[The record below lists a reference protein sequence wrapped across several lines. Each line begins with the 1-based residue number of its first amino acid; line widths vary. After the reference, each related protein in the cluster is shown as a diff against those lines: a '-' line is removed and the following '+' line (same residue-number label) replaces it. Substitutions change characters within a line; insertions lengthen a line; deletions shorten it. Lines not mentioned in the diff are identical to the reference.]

1 MTQTPEITADAVG
14 PSDAELITAV
24 RSGDQEAFGELF
36 ARHQAAARGLARQ
49 LVRDPNEADDLVSES
64 FAKILQV
71 LRGGGGPDAAF
82 RAYLYTTVRRVAY
95 DRTKAVNRVRPTDD
109 LTPYDA
115 GVPFVDPALEGLE
128 KTLVASAFRTLPERW
143 QAVLWHT
150 EVEGLPP
157 AQVGVLLGLTA
168 NGVSAL
174 AYRAREGLRQAYL
187 QQHLAGEVPDGCAA
201 IHDKLGAYA
210 RGGLSRRETAQVDEH
225 LEGCPKCRALV
236 LELTDVSHGMRVVIA
251 PLILGTAG
259 IAALKAGLLGTGMA
273 AVGSHRHQRYARR
286 VGAGPLARPGPARP
300 CPARACPPSRPAS
313 SPCSSSASPAL
324 PSPAD
329 CSPATTRPTW
339 TPSPGRRTSLPGK
352 PAVRPPA
359 TWRPAR
365 AAADLTSSPPPAA
378 PAAAAA
384 RATDPGTGPG
394 TAATATDPGTG
405 RATGRGHGTA
415 TGNGVGTG
423 AGWHGQG
430 RGGCVRRA
438 RPPTRRPPRRAR
450 TRRPRRARRAARRLP
465 QRPRARPRR
474 TRPSPSTSPSSSPSD
489 SPSPTTSPSSS
500 TPSTLSAQ
508 LEPLGD
514 LVAGQDGILGFTVSA
529 QGDAGAS
536 GVTAN
541 IELPPGVELT
551 GTAVRSGQGFGLG
564 AVLAEPFVVSGDWI
578 CLGTTGTI
586 TCTGPNVA
594 PGGTDQRLSAG
605 PCGGRRRR
613 HHAGIG
619 DRLRDGPHPG
629 HGHRHRG
636 GRRQGRE
643 RAVRRVGSPGR
654 HGGRRAPAVLP
665 DR

>member
-201 IHDKLGAYA
+201 VHDKLGAYA

-236 LELTDVSHGMRVVIA
+236 LELTDVSHGMRVVIG

-259 IAALKAGLLGTGMA
+259 IAALKAGLLGAGMA
-273 AVGSHRHQRYARR
+273 
-286 VGAGPLARPGPARP
+286 
-300 CPARACPPSRPAS
+300 
-313 SPCSSSASPAL
+313 
-324 PSPAD
+324 
-329 CSPATTRPTW
+329 TI
-339 TPSPGRRTSLPGK
+339 
-352 PAVRPPA
+352 
-359 TWRPAR
+359 
-365 AAADLTSSPPPAA
+365 
-378 PAAAAA
+378 
-384 RATDPGTGPG
+384 
-394 TAATATDPGTG
+394 
-405 RATGRGHGTA
+405 GH
-415 TGNGVGTG
+415 
-423 AGWHGQG
+423 
-430 RGGCVRRA
+430 
-438 RPPTRRPPRRAR
+438 
-450 TRRPRRARRAARRLP
+450 
-465 QRPRARPRR
+465 
-474 TRPSPSTSPSSSPSD
+474 
-489 SPSPTTSPSSS
+489 
-500 TPSTLSAQ
+500 
-508 LEPLGD
+508 
-514 LVAGQDGILGFTVSA
+514 VS
-529 QGDAGAS
+529 
-536 GVTAN
+536 
-541 IELPPGVELT
+541 LT
-551 GTAVRSGQGFGLG
+551 GTPVGSAPARWFSRASQTVSGAGMPAIAASVVTVLVVGLAGAAFAGGLLTGNNKANLDAVSGPKNVASGQAGTT
-564 AVLAEPFVVSGDWI
+564 PSGD
-578 CLGTTGTI
+578 LATGSGSSGPHVI
-586 TCTGPNVA
+586 TPSDGSGNGSRV
-594 PGGTDQRLSAG
+594 GQRIRFG
-605 PCGGRRRR
+605 QRVRVRQR
-613 HHAGIG
+613 IRVRQRVRVRQRIRV
-619 DRLRDGPHPG
+619 RLRDRQRHGCRCRSQLRHGWERRLVVEPDPQRDAHPVELALTQPLAQPVHLTVG
-629 HGHRHRG
+629 LAEQLAESDHVPQPVGHRQPV
-636 GRRQGRE
+636 RQPQPDDLSLSVLLDAEHAE
-643 RAVRRVGSPGR
+643 RAVRAVGRPR
-654 HGGRRAPAVLP
+654 RRAGRDPRVHGVRA
-665 DR
+665 R